1 MASLPVDAMAKHKTS
16 KLLMLLCGLL
26 LAAVFCEV
34 GIRVYRGEIDYM
46 RPGMRLQRDAETWGD
61 LVHRPSRIPGLD
73 YELAP
78 NVDKEM
84 RGMRVRT
91 NSLGMRGPE
100 PLPRATPGLLR
111 LLALGDSITFG
122 YRVAEDEA
130 WPEQLEAA
138 LAADPV
144 CEGRTVD
151 VLNLSCSGYT
161 TEQEARLYG
170 HRAPELD
177 PDVVVLG
184 YYFNDPDIEPT
195 SPLNRHFMRPHW
207 WQHSAL
213 LRWCAMVRRNQEI
226 KRLGNSNFW
235 RWLHHPETANWR
247 SVLSGLDELHRST
260 EPRGV
265 PVVMLIFP
273 LIPAEDWEDYTRFL
287 DLHAQVAAAGRER
300 GFHVLDLYERFR
312 QHDLKE
318 LILGDGDFHPTAL
331 GHRLVSEALME
342 FFRGQPELLC
352 ARGRN

>member
-1 MASLPVDAMAKHKTS
+1 MAKRKTS
-16 KLLMLLCGLL
+16 KLLMLLSGLL

-34 GIRVYRGEIDYM
+34 GMRVYRGDVEYM
-46 RPGMRLQRDAETWGD
+46 RPGVRLERDAETWGD

-78 NVDKEM
+78 NVDKEL
-84 RGMRVRT
+84 RGMHVRT

-100 PLPRATPGLLR
+100 PLPMATPGLLR
-111 LLALGDSITFG
+111 VLALGDSITFG
-122 YRVAEDEA
+122 YRVAEDES
-130 WPEQLEAA
+130 WPERLEAA
-138 LAADPV
+138 LALDPV

-151 VLNLSCSGYT
+151 VLNLSCSGYST
-161 TEQEARLYG
+161 KEEVALYRY
-170 HRAPELD
+170 RAPELE

-195 SPLNRHFMRPHW
+195 SPLNRHFMRTRL
-207 WQHSAL
+207 WQHSVF

-226 KRLGNSNFW
+226 KRLGHSNFW
-235 RWLHHPETANWR
+235 RWLHHPETENWR
-247 SVLSGLDELHRST
+247 SVLSGFDELRQLT

-273 LIPAEDWEDYTRFL
+273 LIPAEDWEDYGKFL
-287 DLHAQVAAAGRER
+287 DLHQQVATAGRER

-318 LILGDGDFHPTAL
+318 LVFGDGDFHPTPL
-331 GHRLVSEALME
+331 GQRLVSEALMG
-342 FFRGQPELLC
+342 FFRAHPELLC
-352 ARGRN
+352 AHQRS